1 MKNNLFLL
9 IYILPLLIFSQ
20 NTDYSGKWTDSSPAS
35 TVSSIKIIPGEKFEN
50 TLTLVKIKDKE
61 NLYKFTFFGWRDSY
75 DRYARQVIKFSGE
88 MLADHFVIEVIDNK
102 ATESYGAFIY
112 KC

>member
-1 MKNNLFLL
+1 MKANLFLL

-20 NTDYSGKWTDSSPAS
+20 NIDYSGEWTDSSPAS

-50 TLTLVKIKDKE
+50 TLTLKKIKNEE
-61 NLYKFTFFGWRDSY
+61 NSYKFTFLDGEILMIDMPSRLLNF
-75 DRYARQVIKFSGE
+75 QV
-88 MLADHFVIEVIDNK
+88 
-102 ATESYGAFIY
+102 